1 MEMKNLVVN
10 GVNRQVL
17 VNDDDMLANVL
28 REQLKLTSVKIGCEK
43 GHCGACSIILDGK
56 LTRTCITKM
65 KRVADGAA
73 ITTLEG
79 IGTPG
84 HLHPLQ
90 EAWIFHGAAQCGF
103 CTPGFI
109 VAAYALLQ
117 ENKNP
122 TRQEVRDWFQK
133 NRNVCRCTGY
143 NAIVR
148 AILQAAEEGDGL
160 W

>member
-1 MEMKNLVVN
+1 MEMKTLVVN

-28 REQLKLTSVKIGCEK
+28 REQLRLTSVKIGCEK
-43 GHCGACSIILDGK
+43 GHCGACSIILNGK
-56 LTRTCITKM
+56 LTRTCVTKM

-103 CTPGFI
+103 CTPGMI
-109 VAAYALLQ
+109 MAAIALL
-117 ENKNP
+117 NKNP
-122 TRQEVRDWFQK
+122 NPTEDEIRDGIAG
-133 NRNVCRCTGY
+133 NLCRCTGY
-143 NAIVR
+143 AKIVEAIGK
-148 AILQAAEEGDGL
+148 AAAVLNKEA
-160 W
+160 